1 MIKELR
7 KMDMS
12 VYKYVLEKT
21 REEKDA
27 EIIETAEAIVSGL
40 TKEHDFTYAEA
51 LETLELGK
59 AMLKSKCVLKPRG
72 DNQE

>member
-1 MIKELR
+1 
-7 KMDMS
+7 MDMS

-21 REEKDA
+21 REEKDT

-59 AMLKSKCVLKPRG
+59 AMLKSKCVLKPRENG
-72 DNQE
+72 GEG